1 MLLFILYGFLTPSRE
16 HLTFIQ
22 QGIYRHFKKKKST
35 PPLFIEVPMQ
45 RQESELSYICVRSI
59 DFAFVLQFC
68 NWILEL
74 CRQCVFFVFVFMVY
88 TPFYRVFHVVSIDM
102 SLTVTIYL
110 VCF

>member
-22 QGIYRHFKKKKST
+22 QGIYRHLKKKNST

-45 RQESELSYICVRSI
+45 RQENELSYICVRSI

-74 CRQCVFFVFVFMVY
+74 CRQCVFLFLFLWYTRYFIEFFML
-88 TPFYRVFHVVSIDM
+88 FQLICR
-102 SLTVTIYL
+102 
-110 VCF
+110 